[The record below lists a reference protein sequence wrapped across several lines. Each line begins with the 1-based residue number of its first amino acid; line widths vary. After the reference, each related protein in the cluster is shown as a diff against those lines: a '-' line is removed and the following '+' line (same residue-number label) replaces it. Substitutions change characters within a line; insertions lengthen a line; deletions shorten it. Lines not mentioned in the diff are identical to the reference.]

1 MLTLHLH
8 HAGDA
13 KACPLADINYGI
25 GWSQAHCKPLPIR
38 ERGEKAVMPPAIWI
52 QGRPDEVHD
61 YHDED
66 SSCPGNET
74 ERFVSNYRKAG
85 GDIEI
90 TYFDNAQRGTEATHK
105 PTLDFIKKHLG

>member
-1 MLTLHLH
+1 MSEGNPMLIL
-8 HAGDA
+8 
-13 KACPLADINYGI
+13 
-25 GWSQAHCKPLPIR
+25 
-38 ERGEKAVMPPAIWI
+38 ERGEKVVMPPAIWI

-66 SSCPGNET
+66 SSFPGNEP